1 MKQRK
6 DTNGSNDRSLALTT
20 NANTWNTYEAILDNV
35 HFEWD
40 DHMQQGEQVCKQDC
54 IEYLD
59 RYFPDYKMTKFHLK
73 REHQRFGS
81 V

>member
-1 MKQRK
+1 MVEEVDRMKQRK
-6 DTNGSNDRSLALTT
+6 DTSSIS
-20 NANTWNTYEAILDNV
+20 TWNTYEAILDNV

-40 DHMQQGEQVCKQDC
+40 DHLREGDKICKQDC

-59 RYFPDYKMTKFHLK
+59 RYFPEYIMKKFYLK
-73 REHQRFGS
+73 REHQRFGT